1 MSNQTPT
8 HAQIEIR
15 RRKFARKMGGT
26 ESGKGKTGNGME
38 RYRGGIRL
46 ENGRQRIREM
56 KFIKWNVHGG
66 FSYIQ
71 N

>member
-26 ESGKGKTGNGME
+26 EFGKGKQEMGWKDTEAEFAWKM
-38 RYRGGIRL
+38 GGK
-46 ENGRQRIREM
+46 EFG
-56 KFIKWNVHGG
+56 K
-66 FSYIQ
+66 
-71 N
+71 